1 VVKIVVPK
9 PAKGSFNKERP
20 ASDLLKSQLKHL
32 HALEKSLPH
41 RLQTGHNVDEIKTE
55 SQASAYIKTVTSR
68 LHPPG
73 KVKVPRPAPGS
84 FHKHRPMSDLL
95 RRQVEH
101 FREAERQLL
110 ADRQTGI
117 DIDSI
122 RLEHEAA
129 AYIGEVTAALQGQN
143 PPDRF
148 QPAVPLRSEGRDEVA
163 TKRTGDAATKPTSQ
177 QKSAGTTKR
186 RDTKGTRK

>member
-1 VVKIVVPK
+1 MAKIVVPK
-9 PAKGSFNKERP
+9 PASGSFDKHRP
-20 ASDLLKSQLKHL
+20 ASELLKSQVKHL

-41 RLQTGHNVDEIKTE
+41 RLQTRHNVDEIKTE

-68 LHPPG
+68 LHPRG
-73 KVKVPRPAPGS
+73 KIKVPRPAPGS

-101 FREAERQLL
+101 FREAERYLPPEL
-110 ADRQTGI
+110 QTGI
-117 DIDSI
+117 HIGSI

-129 AYIGEVTAALQGQN
+129 AYIGKVTAVLHGQN
-143 PPDRF
+143 PAAP
-148 QPAVPLRSEGRDEVA
+148 PTGEGRGEVA
-163 TKRTGDAATKPTSQ
+163 TKKTDSPATKAISK
-177 QKSAGTTKR
+177 KSAGALKR

>member
-1 VVKIVVPK
+1 MAKIVVPK
-9 PAKGSFNKERP
+9 PARGSFDKERP
-20 ASDLLKSQLKHL
+20 ASDLLKSQVKHL
-32 HALEKSLPH
+32 HALEKGLPH

-68 LHPPG
+68 LHPQG
-73 KVKVPRPAPGS
+73 KIRVPRPAAGS

-101 FREAERQLL
+101 FREAEAQLP

-117 DIDSI
+117 DIGTI

-129 AYIGEVTAALQGQN
+129 AYIGKVTAALHEQS
-143 PPDRF
+143 PAERF
-148 QPAVPLRSEGRDEVA
+148 QPAQPAVAARSEVTTKSTGSTA
-163 TKRTGDAATKPTSQ
+163 TKAISQ
-177 QKSAGTTKR
+177 KKSAGAAKR
-186 RDTKGTRK
+186 RDAKGTRK

>member
-1 VVKIVVPK
+1 MAKIVVPK
-9 PAKGSFNKERP
+9 PARGSFDKERP
-20 ASDLLKSQLKHL
+20 ASDLLKSQIKHL
-32 HALEKSLPH
+32 HALEKALPH

-68 LHPPG
+68 LHPQG
-73 KVKVPRPAPGS
+73 KIRVPRPAAGS

-101 FREAERQLL
+101 FREAEAQLP

-117 DIDSI
+117 DIGAI

-129 AYIGEVTAALQGQN
+129 AYIGKVTAALHEQE
-143 PPDRF
+143 PADRF
-148 QPAVPLRSEGRDEVA
+148 QPTLASRSEGRDEVA
-163 TKRTGDAATKPTSQ
+163 RKRTTNAVSQ
-177 QKSAGTTKR
+177 KKTTGATKR
-186 RDTKGTRK
+186 RDAKGTRK

>member
-1 VVKIVVPK
+1 MAKIVVPK
-9 PAKGSFNKERP
+9 PAKGSFNKDRP

-55 SQASAYIKTVTSR
+55 SQASAYIKKVTSR
-68 LHPPG
+68 LHPRG
-73 KVKVPRPAPGS
+73 KVQVPRPAPGS

-101 FREAERQLL
+101 FREAERQLP
-110 ADRQTGI
+110 ADRQTRI

-129 AYIGEVTAALQGQN
+129 AYIGRVTSALHGQN
-143 PPDRF
+143 PVDPS
-148 QPAVPLRSEGRDEVA
+148 QPAVASGTE
-163 TKRTGDAATKPTSQ
+163 
-177 QKSAGTTKR
+177 GTTK
-186 RDTKGTRK
+186 TA